1 MGILP
6 SKQKLAPKRSIKLKW
21 SFANML
27 FCFLVFTIF
36 AVIAYQTSVIY
47 FLQGEKEDLIKVVDS
62 VSESLSESD
71 ENLSPKTVYKYLGYR
86 ADGVLETIYDESGH
100 EIKSAREIGIPRVD
114 WRSFQVYDNHQQNL
128 LL

>member
-6 SKQKLAPKRSIKLKW
+6 SKTKPVPKRSIKLKW

-47 FLQGEKEDLIKVVDS
+47 FLQGEKEDLIKVVNTVDNH
-62 VSESLSESD
+62 LSESD
-71 ENLSPKTVYKYLGYR
+71 ENLSPKNVYKYLGYR
-86 ADGVLETIYDESGH
+86 AEGVLETFY
-100 EIKSAREIGIPRVD
+100 
-114 WRSFQVYDNHQQNL
+114 
-128 LL
+128 